1 MRKGEA
7 GEGMESIRQDS
18 GPSRVVRGLER
29 KFKRVGDTADSGR
42 ERSRARVSTFLNLRL
57 RGPCSELAR
66 NDRSSSRRVQ
76 NAAARDKFVR
86 KLTALFLCRPSRTR
100 PGFR

>member
-7 GEGMESIRQDS
+7 GEGMESIRQGS

-42 ERSRARVSTFLNLRL
+42 ERSRARVSTFLNLR
-57 RGPCSELAR
+57 PCEGLVLNSPAMTGQSLGQFR
-66 NDRSSSRRVQ
+66 MRLQGTSL
-76 NAAARDKFVR
+76 FV
-86 KLTALFLCRPSRTR
+86 S
-100 PGFR
+100 